1 MLFKAINRWEI
12 IKMRDKYVPGSNC
25 VREETVHVHI
35 GLHFILR
42 KTLTKKGLCL
52 GGSLSFK

>member
-25 VREETVHVHI
+25 ARAETVHVPI
-35 GLHFILR
+35 GSIFYS
-42 KTLTKKGLCL
+42 TEDTN
-52 GGSLSFK
+52 